1 MNIGTVDIRTTNL
14 LLQRLPRSAF
24 EQIEPHLEAV
34 ELSLGEVLYRPHA
47 SIDHFYFVERGLV
60 SLVKTM
66 LDGRTVEIGVVGI
79 DGMTGV
85 GSLLGI
91 ETAAFESIVQIPGFA
106 RRIPMIILQ
115 READSHA
122 GLRISLM
129 KYARFVLSEV
139 AQTAACHRLHSLEER
154 CCRWLLVAHDN
165 AQADTFP
172 VTHEFLAVL
181 LGVGRSYVS
190 AIATALRTAGL
201 VRYVRGRITIINRSG
216 LEASACEC
224 YAAVRTEF
232 QRLFGTDN
240 SRP

>member
-1 MNIGTVDIRTTNL
+1 
-14 LLQRLPRSAF
+14 
-24 EQIEPHLEAV
+24 
-34 ELSLGEVLYRPHA
+34 
-47 SIDHFYFVERGLV
+47 
-60 SLVKTM
+60 M

-154 CCRWLLVAHDN
+154 CCRWLLLAQDN
-165 AQADTFP
+165 AQSDSFP
-172 VTHEFLAVL
+172 LTHEFLAVM

-190 AIATALRTAGL
+190 VTATALRRQGL
-201 VRYVRGRITIINRSG
+201 IQYARGRVTITDRSG

-224 YAAVRTEF
+224 YGAVRDEF
-232 QRLFGTDN
+232 ERLFGTI
-240 SRP
+240 RRKRRER